1 MFDRFYAVLLIFS
14 AFYGPKP
21 LAADNLDTNFR
32 ERCRKTVSGQY
43 SNALAD
49 KALAED
55 AVTLASDA
63 IKKSKKQIEADEAK
77 LKVIREKIQTSE
89 YSPELVNERDAVT
102 AQIKLYKEQLSVSQ
116 GQLASSQKLLDTSK
130 KRIESIRKKVE
141 SIFTVTMVP
150 DPEGGPRKLLARI
163 EWKSPCPKYRV
174 LCPLPVKDITVLKEL
189 RKEIDDSD
197 LSCDRYSKIK

>member
-14 AFYGPKP
+14 AFFAQK
-21 LAADNLDTNFR
+21 LTAEDIVDTNFR
-32 ERCRKTVSGQY
+32 ERCRKTISGQY

-63 IKKSKKQIEADEAK
+63 IKKSKKQIEADDVK
-77 LKVIREKIQTSE
+77 LKAIREKIQTSE
-89 YSPELVNERDAVT
+89 YSPELINERDAVT

-174 LCPLPVKDITVLKEL
+174 LCPLPPKDVTVLKEL

>member
-32 ERCRKTVSGQY
+32 ERCRKTISGQY

-55 AVTLASDA
+55 AVALATEA
-63 IKKSKKQIEADEAK
+63 ITKSKKQITSDETK
-77 LKVIREKIQTSE
+77 LKALNQKIQSTE
-89 YSPELVNERDAVT
+89 YAPDLLNERDLLT
-102 AQIKLYKEQLSVSQ
+102 SQIKLYREQLATSE
-116 GQLASSQKLLDTSK
+116 GQLASSQKLMTTSK
-130 KRIESIRKKVE
+130 KRIESIRTKVE

-150 DPEGGPRKLLARI
+150 DPEGGLRKLLAKI

-174 LCPLPVKDITVLKEL
+174 LCPLPEKDLKILKEL
-189 RKEIDDSD
+189 RLEIDDSD
-197 LSCDRYSKIK
+197 LACERYTKIK

>member
-1 MFDRFYAVLLIFS
+1 VFDRFYAVLLIFS
-14 AFYGPKP
+14 AFCGQKL

-32 ERCRKTVSGQY
+32 ELCRKTISGQY

-55 AVTLASDA
+55 AVALATEA
-63 IKKSKKQIEADEAK
+63 ITKSKKQITSDETK
-77 LKVIREKIQTSE
+77 LKALNQKIQSTE
-89 YSPELVNERDAVT
+89 YAPDLLNERDLLAS
-102 AQIKLYKEQLSVSQ
+102 QIKLYREQLATSE
-116 GQLASSQKLLDTSK
+116 GQLVSSKQLMTTSK

-150 DPEGGPRKLLARI
+150 DPEGGLRKLLAKI

-174 LCPLPVKDITVLKEL
+174 LCPLPEKDLKILKEL
-189 RKEIDDSD
+189 RLEIDDSD
-197 LSCDRYSKIK
+197 LACERYTKIK